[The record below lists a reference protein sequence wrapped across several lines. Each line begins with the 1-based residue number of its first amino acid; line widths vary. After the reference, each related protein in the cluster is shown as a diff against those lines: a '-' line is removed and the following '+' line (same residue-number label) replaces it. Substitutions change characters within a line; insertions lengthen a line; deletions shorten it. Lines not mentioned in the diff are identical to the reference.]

1 MQGDRFFLNLAAILF
16 GAIIIFGEAFKL
28 NLGLVKISLLLL
40 LIIFTVLIA
49 LNGRLRFFTTP
60 LDKALYFYAATFL
73 VFTVVGFIRGN
84 HISDIFEDLYPVVSF
99 ISLYIIWRSFNAD
112 QINWLWKKI
121 ILFAIVAAIKVILIA
136 IFPFEVLW
144 DNNWQAT
151 KEPLPLDLFYR
162 IILRGGD
169 IFLSF
174 ALVYFIIDVQRRNTS
189 TLMRNLILIFLLV
202 FAVFISLSRSSYL
215 GIIVALAVT
224 LILFRKYFSA
234 RKLTIFFF
242 SIVTIL
248 LLLLPFFNTISLAS
262 SIFEARVEAFD
273 ANDVA
278 VDFRRDEKSIALS
291 KAATSYYMGNGLG
304 SYFYID
310 LSGSDKKDDRSIYI
324 HDFNVWFILKTG
336 VLGLAFFY
344 LIFFY
349 SSFNLFQCLRLGK
362 DKVCANVHLMI
373 LSLFA
378 SGIVLLAISFL
389 ANKIN
394 TISGSIFLA
403 FYAAS
408 SAILRKTYESS
419 L

>member
-1 MQGDRFFLNLAAILF
+1 MPGDRFFLNLAAILF
-16 GAIIIFGEAFKL
+16 GAIIILGEAFKL
-28 NLGLVKISLLLL
+28 DLSIVKISLPLLF
-40 LIIFTVLIA
+40 IIVTVLMA
-49 LNGRLRFFTTP
+49 LNGRLRFFTTS
-60 LDKALYFYAATFL
+60 LDKAVYFYAATF
-73 VFTVVGFIRGN
+73 VFFTVVGVIRGN

-99 ISLYIIWRSFNAD
+99 ISLYIIWRSFNID

-121 ILFAIVAAIKVILIA
+121 ILFAVVAAIKVILIA
-136 IFPFEVLW
+136 VIPFEVLW

-174 ALVYFIIDVQRRNTS
+174 ALVYFLIDVQRRNTS

-234 RKLTIFFF
+234 RKLTVFFF
-242 SIVTIL
+242 SIVAIL
-248 LLLLPFFNTISLAS
+248 LLLLPFFNTISLAA

-278 VDFRRDEKSIALS
+278 VDFRRDEKSVALS

-310 LSGSDKKDDRSIYI
+310 LSGSDKKDDRSIYV

-336 VLGLAFFY
+336 VLGLGFFY

-349 SSFNLFQCLRLGK
+349 SSFNLFRCLRLGQ
-362 DKVCANVHLMI
+362 DRVYSNAHLMI

-378 SGIVLLAISFL
+378 SGIVLLVISFL

-394 TISGSIFLA
+394 TISGSIFLS

-419 L
+419 I